1 MNVENILR
9 ENIITDCIRV
19 PLIEMINKNAD
30 EFDKYLSMEISGT
43 EDLKILNYHAL
54 KADSDKICL
63 EIKADTSIFRK
74 NYQKRTMNPEKR
86 IQLFE
91 DTVLEKLSSETN
103 ARFKR
108 IAGSNKINVKMIDE
122 REKKRYT
129 DARSRAR
136 TGKKAVRQS
145 NAAHRRRWERLQ

>member
-19 PLIEMINKNAD
+19 PLIEMINKNAA
-30 EFDKYLSMEISGT
+30 EFDKYLSM

-103 ARFKR
+103 DDIYNTWIESLDVLGIPHTGFSLR
-108 IAGSNKINVKMIDE
+108 
-122 REKKRYT
+122 KKE
-129 DARSRAR
+129 A
-136 TGKKAVRQS
+136 
-145 NAAHRRRWERLQ
+145 

>member
-1 MNVENILR
+1 MPVIFSILLRIEFYILNRQIINTGEIKMNVENILR
-9 ENIITDCIRV
+9 ENIIT
-19 PLIEMINKNAD
+19 EMINKNAD

-103 ARFKR
+103 DDIYNTWIESLDVLGIPHTGFSLR
-108 IAGSNKINVKMIDE
+108 
-122 REKKRYT
+122 KKE
-129 DARSRAR
+129 A
-136 TGKKAVRQS
+136 
-145 NAAHRRRWERLQ
+145 